1 MKCPYCGKPE
11 RWKWN
16 RPGWMHFTPG
26 PMELWRCASCG
37 KEFTV
42 WWWVFPVQT
51 HVARKLVSAWWL
63 LAPFLLLFLVSF
75 FLLPS

>member
-1 MKCPYCGKPE
+1 MKCPYCGKSE

-16 RPGWMHFTPG
+16 RPRWMRWTPG

-37 KEFTV
+37 KEFTI
-42 WWWVFPVQT
+42 WWWMFPLQN
-51 HVARKLVSAWWL
+51 HVARRIVSCWWL
-63 LAPFLLLFLVSF
+63 VAPFVLLFLVSF